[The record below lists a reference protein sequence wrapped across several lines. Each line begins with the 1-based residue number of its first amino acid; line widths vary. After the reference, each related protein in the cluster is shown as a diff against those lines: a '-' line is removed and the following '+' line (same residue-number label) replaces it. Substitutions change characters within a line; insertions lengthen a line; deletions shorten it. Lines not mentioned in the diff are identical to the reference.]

1 MNAVSPFQSFTPPP
15 RGADL
20 PTEDGIPMETPLHR
34 LIMTLL
40 IEVLELFWAD
50 KNNFYIGG
58 NMFFYYSALQSRK
71 NDFRGPD
78 FFVVLDTERRPR
90 ESWVMWEENGQA
102 PNLILEI

>member
-1 MNAVSPFQSFTPPP
+1 MNSASPIQLIPPPP

-20 PTEDGIPMETPLHR
+20 PTEDGIPMESPLHR
-34 LIMTLL
+34 LIMSLL
-40 IEVLELFWAD
+40 IETLEMFWAGRD
-50 KNNFYIGG
+50 DFYVGG

-78 FFVVLDTERRPR
+78 FFVVLDTEHRQR